1 MNQRMGR
8 FAGLA
13 GATTLVLSSLAVGGG
28 AASATPVGAVPFSQA
43 NFNGYATGDQVHVGL
58 PALSALSAATG
69 VNLNS
74 VDQGLSSA
82 STSTLGLTSNLTSEL
97 GTLIQPAQAASVHA
111 FNEGA
116 GLQVD
121 LGSITNSVGSLVNNL
136 KTLIPL
142 PSISI
147 APPDS
152 AAAINQIGPVNLDPV
167 LDAAALTGEA
177 QAAWPG
183 TSCPTGNLSYGL
195 GNAAGVHLLNV
206 PGVSVAGLTGS
217 GLTSGGLTSAGV
229 TTVPVVSTTGNGTS
243 VSQSKSLTSLVS
255 NGDGSY
261 GIQTQAS
268 DIMAPITLNVL
279 GLAQVEIAV
288 HSAGGVNDPVTLTS
302 TTSGEKSVPASLKL
316 STDDIL
322 DVTLTALGKTATL
335 AHVPLTTI
343 GQNGLHI
350 PLSISGILQGLA
362 QIDLPSTV
370 TDALNQIIT
379 GLSQVGQQLPAPL
392 GGQGG
397 AVQTVLGQLS
407 SAVTGPVSNVLNTVQ
422 TTVNTITSQPTVA
435 QLLGLLEGTLNLNLG
450 SIDVDTFPHAIG
462 GNWNDPAVQKTD
474 GTAASGALDLLK
486 VNLGLKG
493 SSINIDAAQIGT
505 QLVNAVNGLIP
516 IPAGAIPNIGQ
527 FNLPAISIPLSGTPL
542 DSIATLAVDH
552 LETSAN
558 QQQPI
563 ACTTSAT
570 QPQVTP
576 TTTPTPPVT
585 HPPAL
590 PFTGGPGGLWQPV
603 TGVGLLGVGGGA
615 LALVRRMRRKSAV

>member
-1 MNQRMGR
+1 MGR
-8 FAGLA
+8 FAGVA
-13 GATTLVLSSLAVGGG
+13 GATTLVLSSLALGGG

-43 NFNGYATGDQVHVGL
+43 NFNGYATGDELHLGL

-69 VNLNS
+69 LNLNS
-74 VDQGLSSA
+74 LDQGLSSA
-82 STSTLGLTSNLTSEL
+82 STSTAGLTSNLTSEL
-97 GTLIQPAQAASVHA
+97 GTLIQPAQVPSVHA

-121 LGSITNSVGSLVNNL
+121 LGSITGSVGSLVNNL

-152 AAAINQIGPVNLDPV
+152 AAAINQIGPINLDPV
-167 LDAAALTGEA
+167 LNAAALTGEA

-195 GNAAGVHLLNV
+195 GNAAAVHLLSV
-206 PGVSVAGLTGS
+206 PGVSVPGLS
-217 GLTSGGLTSAGV
+217 GASLSPSSLTSAGV
-229 TTVPVVSTTGNGTS
+229 TTAPLLSTTGNGTS

-268 DIMAPITLNVL
+268 DIIAPITLNVL
-279 GLAQVEIAV
+279 GLAQVQIAV
-288 HSAGGVNDPVTLTS
+288 HSAGGVNDPVTLTA
-302 TTSGEKSVPASLKL
+302 TTSGENSVPASLKL

-322 DVTLTALGKTATL
+322 DVNLTALGKTVSL

-350 PLSISGILQGLA
+350 PLSISGILTGLS
-362 QIDLPSTV
+362 QIDLPSIV
-370 TDALNQIIT
+370 TDTLNQIIT
-379 GLSQVGQQLPAPL
+379 GLQQVGQALPQPL
-392 GGQGG
+392 QQP
-397 AVQTVLGQLS
+397 VSTVLGQMS
-407 SAVTGPVSNVLNTVQ
+407 SLVNGPVSNVLNTVQ
-422 TTVNTITSQPTVA
+422 STVQTVTNQPTVA
-435 QLLGLLEGTLNLNLG
+435 QLLSLIEGTLNLNLG

-493 SSINIDAAQIGT
+493 SSINIGGQT
-505 QLVNAVNGLIP
+505 
-516 IPAGAIPNIGQ
+516 IPAGTIPGVSQAISIPSI
-527 FNLPAISIPLSGTPL
+527 ASIPLSGTPL
-542 DSIATLAVDH
+542 DSIANLALDH
-552 LETSAN
+552 LEAAST

-563 ACTTSAT
+563 ACVTAAQT
-570 QPQVTP
+570 TP
-576 TTTPTPPVT
+576 TTTPSTPPVT
-585 HPPAL
+585 HAPAL
-590 PFTGGPGGLWQPV
+590 PFTGGPGGLWQPLG
-603 TGVGLLGVGGGA
+603 GVALLGVGGGA
-615 LALVRRMRRKSAV
+615 LALVRRMRRSSSI